1 MAKNR
6 VVIDDR
12 IWKRIRKELLKLD
25 GAFTAVGF
33 FSEDKYPE
41 GTNIAS
47 IAFFN
52 EFGTKNI
59 PERSFIRAWI
69 DKNKAKIR
77 NFKIKLLD
85 MLYKRRI
92 DAKMALKLLGEFAQN
107 GIKEEII
114 DIQTPGNAPS
124 TIAKKG
130 SSNPLIDTGRMLNS
144 VRHKEFFKGQ
154 KPK

>member
-1 MAKNR
+1 MAKTR
-6 VVIDDR
+6 VIINDK
-12 IWKRIRKELLKLD
+12 ICKRIRKELLKLD

-33 FSEDKYPE
+33 FSEDKYS
-41 GTNIAS
+41 GGANIAS

-69 DKNKAKIR
+69 DNNKSRIR
-77 NFKIKLLD
+77 KFKIKLLD
-85 MLYKRRI
+85 KLYKRQI
-92 DAKMALKLLGEFAQN
+92 NAEQALKLLGEFAQG
-107 GIKEEII
+107 GIKKYII
-114 DIQTPGNAPS
+114 DLRTPGNADS
-124 TIAKKG
+124 TVAKKG